1 MLPREQK
8 KFILLPHERLD
19 EGVGFHSMK
28 NLVSKLK
35 KAVGFTS
42 HQHRHGCFPRFCS
55 DPFCNKKGKCS
66 CPPPDVP
73 QGCVAVYAGRERKR
87 FVIPAIYL
95 NHPAFRL
102 LLEKA
107 KEEFGFSQ
115 KGGLKMPF
123 EVLLFE
129 QFLWLVGHGDPAPKD
144 VGVEELEQYYREKYH
159 LCMETIHLDD

>member
-1 MLPREQK
+1 MV
-8 KFILLPHERLD
+8 PHELLH
-19 EGVGFHSMK
+19 EGPGHGNVK

-35 KAVGFTS
+35 KAVRFSS
-42 HQHRHGCFPRFCS
+42 HRGGHGCFPFLCS
-55 DPFCNKKGKCS
+55 NPSCTKKGKCS
-66 CPPPDVP
+66 CAPPDVP
-73 QGCVAVYAGRERKR
+73 QGFLAVYAGRERKR

-115 KGGLKMPF
+115 KGGLNMPF

-129 QFLWLVGHGDPAPKD
+129 QFLWLVGHGDPAPRD
-144 VGVEELEQYYREKYH
+144 VGVEELERYYRDKYH
-159 LCMETIHLDD
+159 LCMETIHFDD